1 MFTGTTISELM
12 EIADRNLPK
21 DCGMSLTRGSGIGR
35 HAALLGSGSAA
46 SSHSS
51 RDGEGLRSNAG
62 SSPAPATN
70 SGCHCG
76 DPLHNSDEH
85 EAVEELG
92 RVEQQYPEFI
102 R

>member
-12 EIADRNLPK
+12 EIADAKMLRH
-21 DCGMSLTRGSGIGR
+21 CGLALTGTLEIGPSVPADDPLDDLALSLSSESARLEATRESETK
-35 HAALLGSGSAA
+35 A
-46 SSHSS
+46 S
-51 RDGEGLRSNAG
+51 
-62 SSPAPATN
+62 T
-70 SGCHCG
+70 CHCG